1 MNKINELFGSMVFN
15 ETVMR
20 EKLPKD
26 IYKKLQATIREGKAL
41 DINVASSVAN
51 AMKDWAIEK
60 EATHYT
66 HWFQPMTGVTAEKHE
81 GFISSDQTDGVILEF
96 SGKELIKG
104 ESDASSF
111 PNGGSRSTFEARGY
125 TAWDPSSYAFIKDDT
140 LCIPT
145 IFCSFD
151 GSSLDKKTPLI
162 RSLADLN
169 EQVLRILRLFGETQ
183 DKQIQVTVGSEQEYF
198 LIDKE
203 DFLKRDDLRLC
214 GRTLFGA
221 KSPKGQEMDDHY
233 FGQLDARVK
242 AFMNELDIELW
253 KLGVPAKT
261 EHKEVAPRQFE
272 IAPIFETSNMATDHN
287 QLTMELLKKVAD
299 KHGFACLLHEKP
311 FKYVNGSGKHNNW
324 SIAANN
330 KNLLEPGETPQ
341 NNARFLL
348 FLCAIIKGVDE
359 YQDLLRVSV
368 ASASN
373 DHRLGA
379 NEAPPAII
387 SIHLGEELM
396 GILEAIE
403 NKTNYDKTFDKYMEI
418 GVDILP
424 KFPKDTTD
432 RNRTSPIAFTGNKF
446 EFRMLGSSMSIA
458 CPNQIINTIVAEELC
473 QFADEL
479 EKSDDFKK
487 TLNHL
492 IRKTIKNHKRILF
505 SGNGYTDEWVK
516 EAEERGL
523 YNLKT
528 TPDTLPYYTSQKNID
543 LFAKHKILT
552 SQEMHSRSEIL
563 FENYNKN
570 IYVEGSVM
578 VDMTKKKFLPVI
590 LDYQNQL
597 AQTIIAKKKACES
610 LKCHT
615 ETEMLKKME
624 MHCDSLMQNLK
635 ILEKELAETEKIAS
649 LEKRSRAMAD
659 IIVPCMDQLRADVD
673 ALELMIPSSLWPVPS
688 YTDILFHE

>member
-1 MNKINELFGSMVFN
+1 MNKFNQLFASLVFN
-15 ETVMR
+15 ESIMR
-20 EKLPKD
+20 ERLPKD
-26 IYKKLQATIREGKAL
+26 IYQKLQATLREGKAL
-41 DINVASSVAN
+41 DVNVANSVAN

-60 EATHYT
+60 GATHYT

-81 GFISSDQTDGVILEF
+81 GFISSDQMDGAILEF

-151 GSSLDKKTPLI
+151 GSSLDKKTPLL
-162 RSLADLN
+162 RSMADLN
-169 EQVLRILRLFGETQ
+169 EQVLRILHLFGETQ
-183 DKQIQVTVGSEQEYF
+183 EKQIQITVGSEQEYF

-203 DFLKRDDLRLC
+203 DYLKRDDLRLC

-221 KSPKGQEMDDHY
+221 PSPKGQEMDDHY

-253 KLGVPAKT
+253 KLGVFAKT
-261 EHKEVAPRQFE
+261 EHKEAAPAQFE
-272 IAPIFETSNMATDHN
+272 LAPIYETSNMACDHN
-287 QLTMELLKKVAD
+287 QLTMELLKKIAD

-324 SIAANN
+324 SIATNTQ
-330 KNLLEPGETPQ
+330 NLLEPGETPQ

-348 FLCAIIKGVDE
+348 FLCAMIKAIDE

-368 ASASN
+368 ACASN

-396 GILEAIE
+396 DILESIE
-403 NKTNYDKTFDKYMEI
+403 NKTDYRKTYDKFMEI

-458 CPNQIINTIVAEELC
+458 CPNQIINTIVAEELS

-479 EKSDDFKK
+479 EKSDDFHK
-487 TLNHL
+487 TLNNL
-492 IRKTIKNHKRILF
+492 IRNTIKNHKRILF
-505 SGNGYTDEWVK
+505 NGNGYTEEWVE
-516 EAEERGL
+516 EAKERGL
-523 YNLKT
+523 LNLVT
-528 TPDTLPYYTSQKNID
+528 TPKALPYYTQQKNID
-543 LFAKHKILT
+543 LFKKHKILT
-552 SQEMHSRSEIL
+552 ENEMKARSEIL
-563 FENYNKN
+563 YENYIKT
-570 IYVEGSVM
+570 IQVEARVM
-578 VDMTKKKFLPVI
+578 IDMTKKQFLPII
-590 LDYQNQL
+590 LDYQHQL
-597 AQTIIAKKKACES
+597 AQTICEKKKALPT
-610 LKCHT
+610 LKCQVELNMLETMDEHT
-615 ETEMLKKME
+615 QLLMNALKACEK
-624 MHCDSLMQNLK
+624 Q
-635 ILEKELAETEKIAS
+635 LEEIQTIPAFNQKAQQMAEQLI
-649 LEKRSRAMAD
+649 
-659 IIVPCMDQLRADVD
+659 PCMNQLRTEVD
-673 ALELMIPSSLWPVPS
+673 GFEVMIPSHLWPIPS
-688 YTDILFHE
+688 YTQILFHQ